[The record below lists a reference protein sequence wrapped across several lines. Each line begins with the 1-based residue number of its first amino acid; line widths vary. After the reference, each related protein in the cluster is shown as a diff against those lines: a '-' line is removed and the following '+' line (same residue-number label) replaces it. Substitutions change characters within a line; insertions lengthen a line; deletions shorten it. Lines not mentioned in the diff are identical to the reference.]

1 MYEMKRILFI
11 DDDPKVLRGLRR
23 ALATI
28 HHEWDVEFAMSG
40 EEALNLMSKSLFDV
54 VVTDTRMPKMNGV
67 ELLNTV
73 MERYPDTVRI
83 ILSGHTD
90 KEMIMNSLNCTHQFL
105 AKPCN
110 PETIRYTIERAC
122 RLRDLLMDKALRK
135 IVTGI
140 KELHSLPTLYGMIVK
155 EMQSPDA
162 SLKKVGYIISQDVS
176 MSAKILQIVN
186 SAFFGLSQKIVDP
199 QQAAVYL
206 GIDTLKAIVLSI
218 HVFSSFTEDAE
229 LCGFPLAKMWRHSLR
244 TSKLARGIASAEMAD
259 GKIVEEAMIAGMLHD
274 IGKLI
279 LLKVRRQ
286 YKKVVEF
293 IEKNGCDPVEAEYT
307 VMKTSHA
314 ELGAYLLG
322 LWGIPDN
329 IVEAVAFH
337 HNPSKLIEDMFI
349 MSNESSRK
357 DLGKTKTKDVNLKP
371 QSVKRY
377 SAGFSA
383 LTAVHIANAL
393 MMQENISS
401 DTSFFPYLDMLYLR
415 TLNLTDK
422 LPEWVE
428 LYKDLMQQEVVSYV

>member
-1 MYEMKRILFI
+1 MRRILFV
-11 DDDPKVLRGLRR
+11 DDDPKEIKWLKNMLGSMC
-23 ALATI
+23 
-28 HHEWDVEFAMSG
+28 HEWEMEFAVSG
-40 EEALNLMSKSLFDV
+40 EEALNFMAKSSFDV
-54 VVTDTRMPKMNGV
+54 VMSDMHMPEMDGV
-67 ELLNTV
+67 ELLGIVT
-73 MERYPDTVRI
+73 ERYPETVRI
-83 ILSGHTD
+83 MLSERSD
-90 KEMIMNSLNCTHQFL
+90 KEMALRSVKSVHQFL
-105 AKPCN
+105 MKPSSV
-110 PETIRYTIERAC
+110 ERMQYTIERTC
-122 RLRDLLMDKALRK
+122 KLRDLLRNEMLKK
-135 IVTGI
+135 IVAGI
-140 KELHSLPTLYGMIVK
+140 KKLPSLPKLYSLIVA
-155 EMQSPDA
+155 EMQSKEA

-176 MSAKILQIVN
+176 MSAKILQIIN
-186 SAFFGLSQKIVDP
+186 SAFFCLPQKITDP

-206 GIDTLKAIVLSI
+206 GIDTLKALVLSI
-218 HVFSSFTEDAE
+218 HVFASLTEDAE
-229 LCGFPLAKMWRHSLR
+229 LCGFSLAELWRHSLM
-244 TSKLARGIASAEMAD
+244 TGKLTRNIARAETD
-259 GKIVEEAMIAGMLHD
+259 DKKVVEEAMIAGMLHD

-279 LLKVRRQ
+279 LLKVPMKC
-286 YKKVVEF
+286 KKVMDF
-293 IEKNGCDPVEAEYT
+293 IEKNECDPVEAEYI

-329 IVEAVAFH
+329 IVEPVAFH
-337 HNPSKLIEDMFI
+337 HNPSKLLEDMFI

-428 LYKDLMQQEVVSYV
+428 LYKDLMQQEVVSCV